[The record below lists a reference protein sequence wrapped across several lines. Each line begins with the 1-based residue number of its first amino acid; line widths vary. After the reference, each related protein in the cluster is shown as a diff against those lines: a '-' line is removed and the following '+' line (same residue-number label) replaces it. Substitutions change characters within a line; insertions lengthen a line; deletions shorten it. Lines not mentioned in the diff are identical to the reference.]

1 MPTITVSAILLDRG
15 RILLMRPEGAG
26 VWALPGGLL
35 AETDASVEEA
45 LVRVLAE
52 LTGIEITE
60 ERYLD
65 TLYERMPD
73 GVVVHNVF
81 FAERVAGALPQGG
94 VRGGVELHWVEV
106 ASLGKTPLPD
116 WLADALPALLEGEAA
131 PGPAIDLPG
140 LAQTTGLRA
149 LPAWLTAPAPAP
161 VIILNGPPGAGKSTV
176 ARLLC
181 GRFPHAAHVD
191 TDLLRAMVV
200 TGQIGPAA
208 ASGYTDFEHAPAE
221 AREARRQLDVA
232 ALNAATVARNFAV
245 AGFTAVIDGVLEYRE
260 ELDVILACLGG
271 LNVAFVTLL
280 PDIETVQSR
289 DAGRDPASHVGQRA
303 LELHRIMA
311 ANGETRG
318 LRLDTSRLSAEET
331 VEVVVQRLD
340 DAMVQYA
347 WELSE

>member
-1 MPTITVSAILLDRG
+1 
-15 RILLMRPEGAG
+15 
-26 VWALPGGLL
+26 
-35 AETDASVEEA
+35 
-45 LVRVLAE
+45 
-52 LTGIEITE
+52 
-60 ERYLD
+60 
-65 TLYERMPD
+65 
-73 GVVVHNVF
+73 
-81 FAERVAGALPQGG
+81 
-94 VRGGVELHWVEV
+94 
-106 ASLGKTPLPD
+106 
-116 WLADALPALLEGEAA
+116 
-131 PGPAIDLPG
+131 
-140 LAQTTGLRA
+140 
-149 LPAWLTAPAPAP
+149 
-161 VIILNGPPGAGKSTV
+161 
-176 ARLLC
+176 
-181 GRFPHAAHVD
+181 
-191 TDLLRAMVV
+191 
-200 TGQIGPAA
+200 
-208 ASGYTDFEHAPAE
+208 
-221 AREARRQLDVA
+221 
-232 ALNAATVARNFAV
+232 VARNFAV